1 MDSLYNFI
9 LKNKHEVI
17 LNGIKPITLVHYRK
31 QGIKKYPCFVT
42 NKVNEALMK
51 NNTYEKGFIPFHN
64 LKFHR
69 SHKLIDEYYSIY
81 F

>member
-31 QGIKKYPCFVT
+31 QGIKKYPCLVT

-51 NNTYEKGFIPFHN
+51 NNTYEKGFIPFYN

-69 SHKLIDEYYSIY
+69 SNKLIDEYY
-81 F
+81 